1 MYFNVSF
8 KRNGVCQAY
17 LVEAGSI
24 EEAEEI
30 FSEHKTNAEIL
41 GISEQSDISEDIR
54 KGKQI
59 IKREK
64 R

>member
-8 KRNGVCQAY
+8 KMNGVCQAN

-41 GISEQSDISEDIR
+41 GISEQSDTSEDVR
-54 KGKQI
+54 KGKPI
-59 IKREK
+59 IKRGK

>member
-8 KRNGVCQAY
+8 KRNGVCQAN

-30 FSEHKTNAEIL
+30 FGFNE
-41 GISEQSDISEDIR
+41 
-54 KGKQI
+54 
-59 IKREK
+59 
-64 R
+64 